1 MPDFKILDVFER
13 SWHMVVVA
21 EHYQP
26 DDSFWFTEN
35 YTFPGVEGVKRKRTT
50 NAGGEALMDN
60 REVAPT
66 YKITPDRPDNPGISA
81 QYLPEGRSWAREP
94 APHLN
99 AESILSI
106 IRSVHARR
114 TESGWSVQTD
124 SIPPLPVNS
133 VNEAGVE
140 VLINTFDSL
149 KEYTE

>member
-1 MPDFKILDVFER
+1 MADFKILDVFEQN
-13 SWHMVVVA
+13 WHMVVLA

-26 DDSFWFTEN
+26 DDSFWFTEY

-50 NAGGEALMDN
+50 NSDGECIMDN
-60 REVAPT
+60 GEVAPT
-66 YKITPDRPDNPGISA
+66 HKITSDRPDKPGISV
-81 QYLPEGRSWAREP
+81 QYLPESRDWAREP

-114 TESGWSVQTD
+114 TKSGWAVQTD
-124 SIPPLPVNS
+124 SLPPLPVNA
-133 VNEAGVE
+133 VNEAGIT